1 MLMTLSISRKKMIIE
16 LQEKKTSEIIDPVDT
31 HIGKKLRLLRVMSNL
46 TQAELAEALGVTY
59 QQVQK
64 YESGQTRISASRLYD
79 LSNDFKV
86 SLDYF
91 FEGLLKVMQE
101 NDQEPF
107 TYEASLP
114 SDKGGIELMKA
125 FYRIKNPKLRKVVI
139 DLAKTLGDDDQ
150 NIEHVVNVLDTLEK
164 Q

>member
-1 MLMTLSISRKKMIIE
+1 MIIE